1 MIFGF
6 VGTPGSGKSY
16 DAVRKVLDN
25 LKAGKVV
32 YTNIEGLD
40 NDFCQEFIKIYT
52 GLDDYQ
58 LSRQLRHKTDQEM
71 QYFWEYVENESL
83 IVIDEVHKLF
93 SNRSWQSQAN
103 QKFADWMS
111 THRHIGCDLVL
122 ITQDIEK
129 VEKHVRSLIEWTY
142 FYRKVNFFGSL
153 VSNKYLRYAYY
164 GDDHNGQPVGK
175 ETCSYEKKVFRC
187 YKSYASAD
195 IKEQGIMQTVNVLRH
210 PVFYAIPVV
219 LLGVIWMGSK
229 SSIGTGDVF
238 GANKAMATAA
248 AAGKKVGKH
257 GAASTPGLSP
267 SKQAVQ
273 QKEGTAGESAC
284 SSYKVMLPDGVTA
297 LVPEIPPGSKVLKCF
312 GSTKRD
318 SSSGREG

>member
-16 DAVRKVLDN
+16 DAVRKILDN
-25 LKAGKVV
+25 LKKGKVV

-58 LSRQLRHKTDQEM
+58 LGRQLRHKTDQEM
-71 QYFWEYVENESL
+71 QYFWEYVENGSL

-93 SNRSWQSQAN
+93 SNRNWQSQSN
-103 QKFADWMS
+103 QKFADWAS

-122 ITQDIEK
+122 VTQDLEK

-142 FYRKVNFFGSL
+142 FYRKVNFFGSM
-153 VSNKYLRYAYY
+153 VSNKYLRYAYS
-164 GDDHNGQPVGK
+164 GDDHNGQPLSK
-175 ETCSYEKKVFRC
+175 ETCSYDKQVFQC

-229 SSIGTGDVF
+229 SSIGTGDIF
-238 GANKAMATAA
+238 GTNKAMATASA
-248 AAGKKVGKH
+248 SAKKVGTA
-257 GAASTPGLSP
+257 GAASTPGSSP

-273 QKEGTAGESAC
+273 PQGRIADEQAC
-284 SSYKVMLPDGVTA
+284 SSYKVLLPDGVTA
-297 LVPEIPPGSKVLKCF
+297 LVSEVPADAKILKCF

>member
-32 YTNIEGLD
+32 YTNIEGLE
-40 NDFCQEFIKIYT
+40 NDVCQEFIKIYT

-58 LSRQLRHKTDQEM
+58 LSRQLCHKTDQEI
-71 QYFWEYVENESL
+71 QYFWEYVENGSL

-93 SNRSWQSQAN
+93 SNRNWQSQAN
-103 QKFADWMS
+103 QKFADWAS
-111 THRHIGCDLVL
+111 THRHIGCDLIL
-122 ITQDIEK
+122 ITQDLEKIEK
-129 VEKHVRSLIEWTY
+129 HIRSLIEWTY
-142 FYRKVNFFGSL
+142 FYRKVNFFGSM
-153 VSNKYLRYAYY
+153 VSLKYLRYAYS
-164 GDDHNGQPVGK
+164 GDDHNGQPLAK
-175 ETCSYEKKVFRC
+175 ETCSYQKSVFHC

-229 SSIGTGDVF
+229 SSLATGDVF
-238 GANKAMATAA
+238 GANKAMSSAA
-248 AAGKKVGKH
+248 AAGKKVGSH
-257 GAASTPGLSP
+257 SGSSTPGFSP

-273 QKEGTAGESAC
+273 QLAGTAGNQAC
-284 SSYKVMLPDGVTA
+284 FSYKVLLPDGVTA
-297 LVPEIPPGSKVLKCF
+297 LVPEVPPGARILKCF
-312 GSTKRD
+312 SSKKRD

>member
-25 LKAGKVV
+25 LKSGKVV
-32 YTNIEGLD
+32 YTNIDGLED
-40 NDFCQEFIKIYT
+40 DFCQEFIKLYT
-52 GLDDYQ
+52 GLDDCQ
-58 LSRQLRHKTDQEM
+58 FAHQLRYKTNAEM
-71 QYFWEYVENESL
+71 QCFWEFVENESL

-93 SNRSWQSQAN
+93 SNRNWQSSAN
-103 QKFADWMS
+103 NIFADWAS

-122 ITQDIEK
+122 ITQDLEK

-142 FYRKVNFFGSL
+142 YYRKVNFFGSMI
-153 VSNKYLRYAYY
+153 SNKYLRYAYS
-164 GDDHNGQPVGK
+164 GDDHNGQPLSK
-175 ETCSYEKKVFRC
+175 QTCSYQKKVFQC

-229 SSIGTGDVF
+229 SSLATGDIF

-248 AAGKKVGKH
+248 ASAKKVGKH
-257 GAASTPGLSP
+257 GAVSTLDP

-273 QKEGTAGESAC
+273 PKDGTSGEQTC
-284 SSYKVMLPDGVTA
+284 FSYKVLLPDGVIA
-297 LVPEIPPGSKVLKCF
+297 LVPEIPAGAQVLKCF
-312 GSTKRD
+312 GSKKRD
-318 SSSGREG
+318 FSRLEG